1 MRAGAKQSSHS
12 VCKFILNF
20 WIATK
25 IFGVKININKQKS
38 KFSRN
43 DGKLNGKAPAV
54 PTEYRKILPPCFA
67 PLAYVKLLSIMITTE
82 NLTVRFGKEPLFE
95 NVNIKFVEGNCYG
108 LIGANG
114 AGKSTFLKVLSG
126 DLEPTSGQV
135 HIKKGQRI
143 SVLKQNHFEF
153 DDYTAIDTVI
163 MGNKHLYDVMKEK
176 DALYMKP
183 DFNDEDGIRVA
194 HLETEFAEMDGWQA
208 ESDASSLLNDL
219 GIPQELHYSL
229 MKDLSGS
236 EKVRVLLAQALFG
249 TPDILLLDEP
259 TNHLDLATI
268 TWLEDFLIDF
278 PNTVIVVSHD
288 RKFLDRICT
297 HIADIDFRNIQL
309 YTGNYSFWTQASAL
323 IMKQKEERNKK
334 LEEKAEEFRKFIAR
348 FSANASKAKQATS
361 RKNMLEK
368 LTLED
373 IKPSTRK
380 YPSINFKF
388 SKMPGKDVLN
398 IQGLRKSVNGEL
410 LIKALSFDVRQ
421 GEKIAFISQNQL
433 AVTTLFEILEGKIEP
448 DGGTVTWGVTATHSY
463 CPKDNNE
470 FFDTDKNVIQ
480 WLAQYSQEQHVSFLR
495 GYLGRMLF
503 SGEDAEKQ
511 VKVLSGGEKVR
522 CMFAK
527 TMIEESNVLIFD
539 EPTNHL
545 DLEAIT
551 SLNNALIDYTGTVLF
566 TSQDYQFINT
576 VSDRIIEITPNGYLN
591 YQMRYEDYLKNADVQ
606 KRRALM
612 YK

>member
-1 MRAGAKQSSHS
+1 
-12 VCKFILNF
+12 
-20 WIATK
+20 
-25 IFGVKININKQKS
+25 
-38 KFSRN
+38 
-43 DGKLNGKAPAV
+43 
-54 PTEYRKILPPCFA
+54 
-67 PLAYVKLLSIMITTE
+67 MITTE
-82 NLTVRFGKEPLFE
+82 NLTVRFGTEALFE
-95 NVNIKFVEGNCYG
+95 NVNIKFAEGNCYG

-114 AGKSTFLKVLSG
+114 AGKSTLLKVLSG
-126 DLEPTSGQV
+126 ELEPTSGEV

-143 SVLKQNHFEF
+143 AVLKQNHFEF
-153 DDYTAIDTVI
+153 DEFTPIDTVI
-163 MGNKHLYDVMKEK
+163 MGHKHLYEVMKEK
-176 DALYMKP
+176 DALYAKP
-183 DFNDEDGIRVA
+183 DFNDEDGLRVA
-194 HLETEFAEMDGWQA
+194 ELETEFAEMDGWQA
-208 ESDASSLLNDL
+208 ESDAASLLNDL
-219 GIPQELHYSL
+219 GISQDLHYSL

-259 TNHLDLATI
+259 TNHLDLNTI

-288 RKFLDRICT
+288 RKFLDRVCT
-297 HIADIDFRNIQL
+297 YIADIDFRNIQL

-323 IMKQKEERNKK
+323 IRKQKEERNKK
-334 LEEKAEEFRKFIAR
+334 IEEKAEEFRKFIAR

-380 YPSINFKF
+380 YPSINFKY
-388 SKMPGKDVLN
+388 SKMPGKDVLSVK
-398 IQGLRKSVNGEL
+398 GLKKSLNDEL
-410 LIKALSFDVRQ
+410 LIKALSFDVVQ
-421 GEKIAFISQNQL
+421 GEKIAFISKNQL
-433 AVTTLFEILEGKIEP
+433 AVSALFDILEGKLEP
-448 DGGTVTWGVTATHSY
+448 DDGSFNWGVTATHSY

-470 FFDTDKNVIQ
+470 FFTENKNLIQ
-480 WLAQYSQEQHVSFLR
+480 WLAQYSQEQHISFLR

-503 SGEDAEKQ
+503 SGEDAEKS
-511 VKVLSGGEKVR
+511 VTVLSGGEKER

-576 VSDRIIEITPNGYLN
+576 VADRIIEITPNGYLN
-591 YQMRYEDYLKNADVQ
+591 YQTKYEDYLSNPEIQ
-606 KRRALM
+606 KKREQLYNM
-612 YK
+612 QIKSKK

>member
-1 MRAGAKQSSHS
+1 
-12 VCKFILNF
+12 
-20 WIATK
+20 
-25 IFGVKININKQKS
+25 
-38 KFSRN
+38 
-43 DGKLNGKAPAV
+43 
-54 PTEYRKILPPCFA
+54 
-67 PLAYVKLLSIMITTE
+67 MITTE
-82 NLTVRFGKEPLFE
+82 NLTVRFGTEPLFE
-95 NVNIKFVEGNCYG
+95 NVNIKFSQGNCYG

-126 DLEPTSGQV
+126 ELEPTSGYV

-143 SVLKQNHFEF
+143 AVLKQNHFEF
-153 DDYTAIDTVI
+153 DEFTVIDTVI
-163 MGNKHLYDVMKEK
+163 MGHKHLYDVMKEK

-183 DFNDEDGIRVA
+183 DFNDEDGLRVA
-194 HLETEFAEMDGWQA
+194 DLETEFAEMGGWQA
-208 ESDASSLLNDL
+208 ESDAASLLNDL
-219 GIPQELHYSL
+219 GISQDLHYSQ
-229 MKDLSGS
+229 MKDLTGN

-334 LEEKAEEFRKFIAR
+334 IEEKAEEFRRFIAR

-380 YPSINFKF
+380 YPSIYFKY
-388 SKMPGKDVLN
+388 SKLPGKDVLN
-398 IQGLRKSVNGEL
+398 VHSLKKTLNNEL

-421 GEKIAFISQNQL
+421 GEKIAFISDNQN
-433 AVTTLFEILEGKIEP
+433 ATTALFEILEGKMQP
-448 DGGTVTWGVTATHSY
+448 DEGTITWGVTATHSY

-470 FFDTDKNVIQ
+470 YFESDKDLIQ
-480 WLAQYSQEQHVSFLR
+480 WLGQYSQDQHISFLR

-503 SGEDAEKQ
+503 SGEDAEKS

-527 TMIEESNVLIFD
+527 TMIEEANVLLFD

-576 VSDRIIEITPNGYLN
+576 VADRIIEITPNGYLN
-591 YQMRYEDYLKNADVQ
+591 YQMKYEDYLANPEIQ
-606 KRRALM
+606 KKRKQLYQQQNR
-612 YK
+612 KK

>member
-1 MRAGAKQSSHS
+1 
-12 VCKFILNF
+12 
-20 WIATK
+20 
-25 IFGVKININKQKS
+25 
-38 KFSRN
+38 
-43 DGKLNGKAPAV
+43 
-54 PTEYRKILPPCFA
+54 
-67 PLAYVKLLSIMITTE
+67 MITTE
-82 NLTVRFGKEPLFE
+82 NLTVRFGTEPLFE
-95 NVNIKFVEGNCYG
+95 NVNIKFAEGNCYG

-126 DLEPTSGQV
+126 ELEPTSGEV

-143 SVLKQNHFEF
+143 AVLRQNHFEF
-153 DDYTAIDTVI
+153 DEFTAIDTVI
-163 MGNKHLYDVMKEK
+163 MGHKHLYEVMKEK

-183 DFNDEDGIRVA
+183 DFNDEDGIKVA

-208 ESDASSLLNDL
+208 ESNASSLLNDL

-373 IKPSTRK
+373 IKPSTRR

-388 SKMPGKDVLN
+388 SKMPGKDVLAV
-398 IQGLRKSVNGEL
+398 QGLKKSVNGEL

-421 GEKIAFISQNQL
+421 GEKIAFISKNQL
-433 AVTTLFEILEGKIEP
+433 AITTLFEILEGKLEP
-448 DGGTVTWGVTATHSY
+448 DEGSVTWGVTATHSY
-463 CPKDNNE
+463 CPKDNGE
-470 FFDTDKNVIQ
+470 FFNTNKNLIQ

-503 SGEDAEKQ
+503 SGEDAEKA
-511 VKVLSGGEKVR
+511 VNVLSGGEKVR

-527 TMIEESNVLIFD
+527 TMIEEANVLIFD

-551 SLNNALIDYTGTVLF
+551 SLNNALIDYTGSVLF
-566 TSQDYQFINT
+566 TSQDYQFLNT
-576 VSDRIIEITPNGYLN
+576 VADRIIEITPNGYLN
-591 YQMRYEDYLKNADVQ
+591 YQMRYEDYLTNADVQ
-606 KRRALM
+606 KRRDLM
-612 YK
+612 YSK